1 MKQIRIG
8 RHQDN
13 DVTIDDTSVS
23 RHHATIVQTASGF
36 VICDNNSSNG
46 TFINGQRIEGEAILN
61 QNDILKL
68 GTVLV
73 PWKNYFE
80 FNSAREEHK
89 TKIVSEEYE
98 KTINTNNKVPQDNTT
113 SNAQTYI
120 TAPKK
125 RKTGLF
131 VALSFTVIGI
141 ILIVVALSSRNASI
155 NSSFEENYA
164 YAIPVV
170 GEKYVDFVEKGLF
183 DKTLVGYVTITNDSN
198 DAGNVEVIA
207 TCSQEGESWDQT
219 EVHYMNPGQTLSLE
233 FEFREVKRLKYNPEF
248 SVIANW
254 TCLAFRES

>member
-8 RHQDN
+8 RNQDN

-46 TFINGQRIEGEAILN
+46 TFINGQRIEDEAVLK

-80 FNSAREEHK
+80 VNSAREEQK
-89 TKIVSEEYE
+89 TKIVSEE
-98 KTINTNNKVPQDNTT
+98 NDTT
-113 SNAQTYI
+113 SSLNSKGPQNNASSYEQTHSP
-120 TAPKK
+120 APKK
-125 RKTGLF
+125 NKTGLI
-131 VALSFTVIGI
+131 VALSAAVIGI
-141 ILIVVALSSRNASI
+141 ILVVVALSSRHSNS
-155 NSSFEENYA
+155 NSSYDNYA

-183 DKTLVGYVTITNDSN
+183 DKTMVGYVTITNDSN

-207 TCSQEGESWDQT
+207 TCTQEGESWDQT
-219 EVHYMNPGQTLSLE
+219 EVHYMNPGQILSLE

-248 SVIANW
+248 SVVAN
-254 TCLAFRES
+254 AVE